1 MKNITEIRIKGFEGE
16 WKEKQLKDVCE
27 VNPTTSVPDRFEYV
41 DLESVV
47 GTTMVKHRTEEK
59 ATAPSRAQRHAKY
72 NDIFFQT
79 VRPYQK
85 NNYLFQKK
93 EDNYVFSTG
102 YAQLRANINPEYL
115 FIILQ
120 STSFVNQ
127 VLLNCTGSNY
137 PAINPSA
144 LSNIDINI
152 TESDAEQQSLGS
164 FFSSFDRLLS
174 DHHRRL
180 ENLRRV
186 KKSML
191 QKMFPQQGQTVPEI
205 RFKGFSG
212 EWEKAKLST
221 FLEVSEEK
229 NSDNFYGIEDVLS
242 VSGDYGV
249 VNQIEFQGR
258 SFAGASVAGYG
269 VAETGDVIY
278 TKSPLK
284 SNPYGIIKTNK
295 GKPGIVSVLYGVYH
309 PIKGRTDPSFVQTY
323 FESDARLNNYLRV
336 LINKG
341 SKNTLLISDEDALRG
356 EVCFP
361 SYEEQQRLSSFFT
374 SLDNLINDEVN
385 CIEQLTRVKSTLLQ
399 KMFA

>member
-1 MKNITEIRIKGFEGE
+1 MGAMKNIPEIRIKGFEGE
-16 WKEKQLKDVCE
+16 WKSCTFDEEIERISIMSNDKHLPKVEYEDINSGKGTLNKDVRRKKSNK
-27 VNPTTSVPDRFEYV
+27 VGLLFQPD
-41 DLESVV
+41 
-47 GTTMVKHRTEEK
+47 
-59 ATAPSRAQRHAKY
+59 
-72 NDIFFQT
+72 DILFGKL
-79 VRPYQK
+79 RPYLK
-85 NNYLFQKK
+85 NILKASFEGIAVGDFWIYRPKGDSNFLYYLMQTNQYS
-93 EDNYVFSTG
+93 EATSQTTG
-102 YAQLRANINPEYL
+102 TKMPRADWNVVSKSEFNFP
-115 FIILQ
+115 
-120 STSFVNQ
+120 N
-127 VLLNCTGSNY
+127 
-137 PAINPSA
+137 
-144 LSNIDINI
+144 LS
-152 TESDAEQQSLGS
+152 EQQSLGS

-385 CIEQLTRVKSTLLQ
+385 YIDQLTRVKSTLLQ
-399 KMFA
+399 KMFV

>member
-1 MKNITEIRIKGFEGE
+1 MGAMKNIPEIRIKGFEGE
-16 WKEKQLKDVCE
+16 WKSCTFDEEIERISIMSNDKHLPKVEYEDINSGKGTLNKDVRRKKSNK
-27 VNPTTSVPDRFEYV
+27 VGLLFQPD
-41 DLESVV
+41 
-47 GTTMVKHRTEEK
+47 
-59 ATAPSRAQRHAKY
+59 
-72 NDIFFQT
+72 DILFGKL
-79 VRPYQK
+79 RPYLK
-85 NNYLFQKK
+85 NILKASFEGIAVGDFWIYRPKGDSNFLYYLMQTNQYS
-93 EDNYVFSTG
+93 EATSQTTG
-102 YAQLRANINPEYL
+102 TKMPRADWNVVSKSEFNFP
-115 FIILQ
+115 
-120 STSFVNQ
+120 N
-127 VLLNCTGSNY
+127 
-137 PAINPSA
+137 
-144 LSNIDINI
+144 LS
-152 TESDAEQQSLGS
+152 EQQSLGS

-309 PIKGRTDPSFVQTY
+309 PIKGRTDSSFVQTY

-385 CIEQLTRVKSTLLQ
+385 YIDQLTRVKSTLLQ
-399 KMFA
+399 KMFV